1 MPDLIAQGM
10 DAQQRWRRS
19 LPEGQA
25 VQIGRLPG
33 AWGVPWDPHVSRRHA
48 ELLWNGR
55 HLEVARLPE
64 ARNPVYLRGKE
75 SDRFTIEP
83 GEHFVIGQTTFTLA
97 DQRVNI
103 TTYPQQPVQQQTFS
117 AQYLRQVSF
126 RNPDHRIEVL
136 TRLPEVISGA
146 ADDAELCVRLV
157 SMLLAGVPRADAAAV
172 VECREPSAECH
183 PEGARRNAELRD
195 EEDGCS
201 EKDENPEGVKSEY
214 ISYDASSGIPH
225 STGHPQGG
233 IPHSSV
239 LHWDQR
245 QAVGNDFLPSQ
256 GLILE
261 SLRQRQSVLHVWR
274 GIEQP
279 AAQPFTESE
288 NYDWAFCTPVPG
300 TAGDHPKK
308 SASPAE
314 GDGPV
319 VHDHRRPSIEGA
331 RTAPEKSGQSPP
343 VWVLYM
349 AGRFNV
355 ERLGVTS
362 PTDPT
367 DIRED
372 IKFTELVASMLGS
385 LRRMRLLE
393 RRHASLS
400 QFFSPVVLETL
411 TVEDPDV
418 VLAPRETEV
427 SVLFCDLRGFS
438 RESERAGGDLLGLLQ
453 RVSNAL
459 GVMTWHIREE
469 GGVVGDFQGD
479 AAMGFWGWP
488 LPQKD
493 AVLRNCRAAL
503 AIRAELT
510 GAADFYAGIGIA
522 TGKAVAG
529 KIGTVDQVKVT
540 VFGPVVNL
548 ASRLEGMTKIVRA
561 PILLDERTAR
571 IVRRQVPREIA
582 RIRRLAV
589 VKPFGLDT
597 PLEISELLPPAADYP
612 LLTDDHLKHY
622 ESALDQFLNRNWPAA
637 FELLHRIPAED
648 EVKDFLTVYIAEHN
662 RRPPPGWDGV
672 IPLGMK

>member
-1 MPDLIAQGM
+1 MPDLIAQGNEP
-10 DAQQRWRRS
+10 QQRWRRS
-19 LPEGQA
+19 LPEGQD
-25 VQIGRLPG
+25 VLLGRLTG
-33 AWGVPWDPHVSRRHA
+33 AWEVPWDPHVSRRHA
-48 ELLWNGR
+48 QLHWNGSR
-55 HLEVARLPE
+55 LEVVRLPE
-64 ARNPVYLRGKE
+64 TRNPIYLRGKE
-75 SDRFTIEP
+75 CDRFTIEP

-103 TTYPQQPVQQQTFS
+103 TAYQQQPVQQQTFS

-146 ADDAELCVRLV
+146 AGDAELCVRLV

-172 VECREPSAECH
+172 VECEMRNDECEMMNDEFGSKEDERWKTDDVQEKPEREVAGHS
-183 PEGARRNAELRD
+183 
-195 EEDGCS
+195 
-201 EKDENPEGVKSEY
+201 
-214 ISYDASSGIPH
+214 DASFDIQH
-225 STGHPQGG
+225 SAFSAQ
-233 IPHSSV
+233 HSSV

-245 QAVGNDFLPSQ
+245 QAVGSDFLPSQ

-288 NYDWAFCTPVPG
+288 NYDWAFCTPVLGPACPG
-300 TAGDHPKK
+300 
-308 SASPAE
+308 
-314 GDGPV
+314 
-319 VHDHRRPSIEGA
+319 
-331 RTAPEKSGQSPP
+331 
-343 VWVLYM
+343 WVLYM

-355 ERLGVTS
+355 ERLGVIST
-362 PTDPT
+362 TDPT
-367 DIRED
+367 DLRED

-411 TVEDPDV
+411 AVEDPDV

-438 RESERAGGDLLGLLQ
+438 RESERSGGDLLGLLQ
-453 RVSNAL
+453 RVSKAL

-493 AVLRNCRAAL
+493 AVLRTCRAAL

-510 GAADFYAGIGIA
+510 GGADFYAGIGIA

-548 ASRLEGMTKIVRA
+548 ASRLEGMTKLVRA
-561 PILLDERTAR
+561 PILLDERTAK
-571 IVRRQVPREIA
+571 IVRRQVPTEIA
-582 RIRRLAV
+582 RIRRLAI

-597 PLEISELLPPAADYP
+597 PLEISELLPPLSAYP
-612 LLTDDHLKHY
+612 LLTDEHLKHY
-622 ESALDQFLNRNWPAA
+622 ESALDQFLARNWPGA